1 MPTNSKVGVSDI
13 AKHAGV
19 SIGTVSN
26 YLNYPERVS
35 ETLKAKIGAA
45 IQELGYVPR
54 RAAPSPAQTT
64 TGRPTSSIR
73 CSPSFLKARRRC
85 ARKTVCRLSV
95 STPLQTSN
103 GSMN

>member
-45 IQELGYVPR
+45 IQELGYHAVTAPANMGGEDFAYYLLEKPGCYWHTDYR
-54 RAAPSPAQTT
+54 LCDDRHRAFAVLLH
-64 TGRPTSSIR
+64 
-73 CSPSFLKARRRC
+73 F
-85 ARKTVCRLSV
+85 
-95 STPLQTSN
+95 
-103 GSMN
+103 

>member
-54 RAAPSPAQTT
+54 RAAPSPAANNHWHTDY
-64 TGRPTSSIR
+64 
-73 CSPSFLKARRRC
+73 
-85 ARKTVCRLSV
+85 RLCDDRHRAFAV
-95 STPLQTSN
+95 LLHF
-103 GSMN
+103 